1 MKIKDHLGNRVTI
14 DSAVFKSA
22 GQAKIH
28 KIPNQNMVAKI
39 YHKLDV
45 SKRDRLNEKVLFMV
59 QNPPFDATTPYEIVQ
74 SIVWPEKVLYDNANN
89 FIGFTMPFINK
100 STELT
105 ILTIPSYSNKSDKI
119 WSKFNSSKNRAFL
132 KQRSAICYNVASV
145 LQKIH
150 ESNRYVIVDLKPQNI
165 LIDIEGKI
173 SLIDIDSIQV
183 TTPLRTY
190 HADAWTEEYCP
201 PEFFISQINPKQK
214 RVNSDWDYFAFSVI
228 VYQLFFQIHPFM
240 GTVGTNSLVD
250 NIKNR
255 YFVHGKNSKVFS
267 FLPPPHNGF
276 SQLSLELQNYFKDT
290 FDGQAYQRVSFDF
303 WKQAFFAMQSKQI
316 KAKPIHTP
324 KASSKTT
331 ATIQAT
337 PSSFRTKFLKHTIVI
352 VTLVGLVILFVE
364 NNKFT
369 QEHKEITIDYG
380 NLHAPTVATTSRVR
394 SNRDVDIT
402 LKEAYSCTNKILTF
416 SNVIKD
422 GDRIE
427 FSYKLTT
434 IKPPTIK
441 KSEGYI
447 DKNSLK
453 IYLDGR
459 SGEIQKNSD
468 GMLSIKLDGNL
479 FF

>member
-1 MKIKDHLGNRVTI
+1 MKIKDHLGNRVKI
-14 DSAVFKSA
+14 DSTVFKSA

-28 KIPNQNMVAKI
+28 KILGQNMVAKI
-39 YHKLDV
+39 YHKLDI
-45 SKRDRLNEKVLFMV
+45 SKRDRLNEKLLFMV
-59 QNPPFDATTPYEIVQ
+59 QNPPFDTTTPYEIIQ

-119 WSKFNSSKNRAFL
+119 WSKFNSSRNRAFF
-132 KQRSAICYNVASV
+132 KQRSAICYNLASV

-201 PEFFISQINPKQK
+201 PEFFILSINPKQK
-214 RVNSDWDYFAFSVI
+214 RVDSDWDYFSFSVI

-240 GTVGTNSLVD
+240 GTVGTNALVD

-255 YFVHGKNSKVFS
+255 YFVHGRNSKVFS
-267 FLPPPHNGF
+267 FLPPPHNNF
-276 SQLSLELQNYFKDT
+276 SKLSLELQNYFKDT

-316 KAKPIHTP
+316 KVKPINTP
-324 KASSKTT
+324 KSSSKTT
-331 ATIQAT
+331 INIQST
-337 PSSFRTKFLKHTIVI
+337 NSNFRTKFLKYIIIIFAV
-352 VTLVGLVILFVE
+352 LGLVILFVY
-364 NNKFT
+364 NKLI
-369 QEHKEITIDYG
+369 QKDKEITIDYG
-380 NLHAPTVATTSRVR
+380 NLHTPTISTIPIVR
-394 SNRDVDIT
+394 TDRNGGIS
-402 LKEAYSCTNKILTF
+402 LKETYSYRNKILTF
-416 SNVIKD
+416 SNIITD
-422 GDRIE
+422 GDKIN

-434 IKPPTIK
+434 IKPPNIK
-441 KSEGYI
+441 QSVGYI
-447 DKNSLK
+447 NTDRLK
-453 IYLDGR
+453 IYLDGI

-468 GMLSIKLDGNL
+468 GTISIKIDGNL
-479 FF
+479 FL